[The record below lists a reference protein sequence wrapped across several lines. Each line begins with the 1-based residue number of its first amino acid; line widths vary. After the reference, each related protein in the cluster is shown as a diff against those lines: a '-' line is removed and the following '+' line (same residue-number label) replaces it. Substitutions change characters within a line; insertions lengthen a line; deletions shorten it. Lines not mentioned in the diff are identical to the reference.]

1 MDELTAAGITDPDLR
16 ASYEECKRL
25 NALHGKTYYLATL
38 LLPKAKRPFVHAL
51 YGFARYADEIVDDLA
66 SELSVEEKAEVLSKW
81 GNGVLADL
89 KKGISQDHVGRALID
104 TVKRFDIPHEHFEAF
119 LHSMTMDLTVQEY
132 ESYEDLLEYVY
143 GSAAVIGLEMVP
155 ILGPLHNDA
164 FEAAKKLGIAFQLAN
179 FIRDVDEDLDRGRV
193 YLPLKE
199 LGQFGVT
206 REMLE
211 ERVLDLPMREADVA
225 IRMKEPSQADLI
237 RKRLMGVR
245 MRLYASPDYLAKHG
259 TPERIEDVAQHRL
272 ICQNPTAH
280 QVGAGAMLVAHLMSY
295 EPRSTLKVNN
305 YFGVLQGVLSN
316 LGVGVLPD
324 YLTQDF
330 PNLSRVMPEVES
342 AEVPV
347 FLAYPEELRHSKRV
361 SAFRDFVQE
370 EIISYRKQLKDQA
383 VS

>member
-25 NALHGKTYYLATL
+25 NALHGKTYFLATL

-66 SELSVEEKAEVLSKW
+66 SELSVEEKAEALSTW
-81 GNGVLADL
+81 GNTVLADL
-89 KKGISQDHVGRALID
+89 KKGTSNDHVGRALID

-164 FEAAKKLGIAFQLAN
+164 FEAAEKLGIAFQLAN

-193 YLPLKE
+193 YLPIKE
-199 LGQFGVT
+199 LAQFGVT

-211 ERVLDLPMREADVA
+211 ERVL
-225 IRMKEPSQADLI
+225 
-237 RKRLMGVR
+237 
-245 MRLYASPDYLAKHG
+245 
-259 TPERIEDVAQHRL
+259 TPEIIEALKFQIARVRQLQAEAAPG
-272 ICQNPTAH
+272 I
-280 QVGAGAMLVAHLMSY
+280 AMLEATSRPCI
-295 EPRSTLKVNN
+295 EAASTLYCGIV
-305 YFGVLQGVLSN
+305 
-316 LGVGVLPD
+316 D
-324 YLTQDF
+324 
-330 PNLSRVMPEVES
+330 EVEKIGYDIFNTRAKTS
-342 AEVPV
+342 TARRIRVAGKA
-347 FLAYPEELRHSKRV
+347 FIKRQ
-361 SAFRDFVQE
+361 F
-370 EIISYRKQLKDQA
+370 ISR
-383 VS
+383 

>member
-66 SELSVEEKAEVLSKW
+66 SELSVQEKAEALSTW

-89 KKGISQDHVGRALID
+89 KNGTSNDHVGRALLD

-132 ESYEDLLEYVY
+132 ETYEDLLEYVY

-164 FEAAKKLGIAFQLAN
+164 YEAAKKLGIAFQLAN

-193 YLPLKE
+193 YLPIIE
-199 LGQFGVT
+199 LAQFGVT

-211 ERVLDLPMREADVA
+211 EREL
-225 IRMKEPSQADLI
+225 
-237 RKRLMGVR
+237 
-245 MRLYASPDYLAKHG
+245 
-259 TPERIEDVAQHRL
+259 TPEIIEALKFQIARVRQLQAEAAPG
-272 ICQNPTAH
+272 I
-280 QVGAGAMLVAHLMSY
+280 AMLEATSR
-295 EPRSTLKVNN
+295 PCIDAASTLYCGIV
-305 YFGVLQGVLSN
+305 
-316 LGVGVLPD
+316 D
-324 YLTQDF
+324 
-330 PNLSRVMPEVES
+330 EVEKIGYDIFNKR
-342 AEVPV
+342 ATTTTARRIRVAGKA
-347 FLAYPEELRHSKRV
+347 FLKRHLV
-361 SAFRDFVQE
+361 SR
-370 EIISYRKQLKDQA
+370 
-383 VS
+383 

>member
-25 NALHGKTYYLATL
+25 NALHGKTYFLATL

-66 SELSVEEKAEVLSKW
+66 SELSIEEKAEALSNW

-89 KKGISQDHVGRALID
+89 KKGTSEDHVGRALID

-132 ESYEDLLEYVY
+132 ETYEDLLEYVY

-155 ILGPLHNDA
+155 ILGPLHIDA

-193 YLPLKE
+193 YLPIKE
-199 LGQFGVT
+199 LAQFGVT

-211 ERVLDLPMREADVA
+211 ERVL
-225 IRMKEPSQADLI
+225 
-237 RKRLMGVR
+237 
-245 MRLYASPDYLAKHG
+245 
-259 TPERIEDVAQHRL
+259 TPEIVEALKFQIARVRQLQAEAAPGIAMLEASSRPCIEAASTLYCGIVDEVEKIGYDIFNQRAKTSTTRRIRV
-272 ICQNPTAH
+272 
-280 QVGAGAMLVAHLMSY
+280 AGAAFIKRQLI
-295 EPRSTLKVNN
+295 
-305 YFGVLQGVLSN
+305 
-316 LGVGVLPD
+316 
-324 YLTQDF
+324 
-330 PNLSRVMPEVES
+330 SR
-342 AEVPV
+342 
-347 FLAYPEELRHSKRV
+347 
-361 SAFRDFVQE
+361 
-370 EIISYRKQLKDQA
+370 
-383 VS
+383 

>member
-1 MDELTAAGITDPDLR
+1 MDELTAAGITDSDLR

-25 NALHGKTYYLATL
+25 NALHGKTYFLATL

-66 SELSVEEKAEVLSKW
+66 SELSIEEKAEALSNW

-89 KKGISQDHVGRALID
+89 KKGTSDDHVGRALID

-132 ESYEDLLEYVY
+132 ETYEDLLEYVY

-193 YLPLKE
+193 YLPIKE
-199 LGQFGVT
+199 LAQFGVT

-211 ERVLDLPMREADVA
+211 ERVL
-225 IRMKEPSQADLI
+225 
-237 RKRLMGVR
+237 
-245 MRLYASPDYLAKHG
+245 
-259 TPERIEDVAQHRL
+259 TPEIIEALKFQIARVRQLQSEAAPGIAMLEATSRPCIKAASTLYCGIVDEVEKIGYDIFNQRAKTSTGRRIRV
-272 ICQNPTAH
+272 
-280 QVGAGAMLVAHLMSY
+280 AGAAFIKRQLI
-295 EPRSTLKVNN
+295 
-305 YFGVLQGVLSN
+305 
-316 LGVGVLPD
+316 
-324 YLTQDF
+324 
-330 PNLSRVMPEVES
+330 SR
-342 AEVPV
+342 
-347 FLAYPEELRHSKRV
+347 
-361 SAFRDFVQE
+361 
-370 EIISYRKQLKDQA
+370 
-383 VS
+383 